1 MLRRS
6 QVISALLITALSP
19 AALAQKSSGY
29 MDLDDLSSV
38 YGTQLAVFRIM
49 ISKTD
54 AICPQQIGLFR
65 IAPNGLVTDIEAL
78 LRLVPELPRSEG
90 KIGMDLSPVPAPDD
104 FTYRRRLAMESCRI
118 DLDISEQR
126 KQDGE
131 WIPLLSLQRPNAPSS
146 RKSDDPPALSSAQHE
161 AYDRHMRARAHAG
174 NLLQGR
180 GWTIKSVAGFEGA
193 KDCFDAVA
201 TYRIDQLGLTLL
213 FPAGLEG
220 ELNRFFIERVDS
232 DADHS
237 TLYLSRGSCRVG
249 FTISASI
256 LRDGVWTPLPIAP
269 PRPKPSPDTGPPF
282 GGYAD
287 PAPAEPLANKAKMEE
302 LMRRMSGNP
311 R

>member
-1 MLRRS
+1 
-6 QVISALLITALSP
+6 
-19 AALAQKSSGY
+19 
-29 MDLDDLSSV
+29 
-38 YGTQLAVFRIM
+38 M

-54 AICPQQIGLFR
+54 AICPEQTGLFR
-65 IAPNGLVTDIEAL
+65 IAPNGLVTDIEAIL
-78 LRLVPELPRSEG
+78 WLVPELPRSDG
-90 KIGMDLSPVPAPDD
+90 KIVKGVDLSPVPAPDD

-118 DLDISEQR
+118 DVDISEQQ

-131 WIPLLSLQRPNAPSS
+131 WIPLLSLERPNAPSS
-146 RKSDDPPALSSAQHE
+146 RKNDDPPAMSPAEIE
-161 AYDRHMRARAHAG
+161 ASDRHMRVRAHAG
-174 NLLQGR
+174 NLLQG
-180 GWTIKSVAGFEGA
+180 WTATFKSVAGFEGA

-201 TYRIDQLGLTLL
+201 TYRIDQLGVTLL

-256 LRDGVWTPLPIAP
+256 LRDGVWIPLPIAP
-269 PRPKPSPDTGPPF
+269 PRPEPSPDTGPPF

-287 PAPAEPLANKAKMEE
+287 PTPAESLANKAKMEE
-302 LMRRMSGNP
+302 LMRRMNGNP